1 MHTLLTERTNI
12 PPHMK
17 NPTWLPQATNQK
29 ALFQLHLGKFIC

>member
-17 NPTWLPQATNQK
+17 NPTWLPPATNQK